1 MYTIYADGKP
11 LYTPH
16 LFHEGY
22 GVFSPKLT
30 VELGKA
36 GSLEYT
42 LPPNHK
48 MYDEVKKL
56 KSIISVHQG
65 EEEIFRGRVLHD
77 EKDFYKQK
85 KTYCEGELAFLL
97 DAQQRP
103 YVFSGTPANL
113 FRQLITNY
121 NAIVDPE
128 KRFAIGQITIDSDE
142 EYYFENFEYSVM
154 LDEINYQLIDN
165 FGGFLKTRT
174 TNGIRCIDWLV
185 DVVNDSDQ
193 IIEFGQNLLDITEY
207 ISAENVYTVV
217 IPLGAA
223 LYDEEGNPLGKLDIT
238 SVNDGYDYVESDIGV
253 ALFGRIERVEEFY
266 EIEEPNEL
274 KAIGEYMLEANL
286 EMSITLDVKA
296 IDLHHLNVDIDKI
309 RLGDYVRVLS
319 IPHGIDR
326 KFQCTKI
333 VYDLFNPDK
342 NEYIFGVN
350 YTSLTE
356 KQVNGEKTVQT
367 AVTGVQ
373 SAAASA
379 NQAVQK
385 VEKVIAD
392 IPSAGNILKDVYP
405 IGSVYISTS
414 SVNPKDVFGFGT
426 WEQISQGRTLFGAG
440 TLNDKTYTGGETGGE
455 AEHLLTVNEIPA
467 HNHAILDQTTTESS
481 APTAG
486 AGLAKTDAR
495 ATQGSKYWWGNTM
508 ETGGSKP
515 HNNLPPYLV
524 VYIWKRTA

>member
-1 MYTIYADGKP
+1 MYTIYADGKL
-11 LYTPH
+11 LYAPH

-103 YVFSGTPANL
+103 YSFSGTPANL

-128 KRFAIGQITIDSDE
+128 KRFAIGQITINSDD

-154 LDEINYQLIDN
+154 FDEINYQLIDN

-174 TNGIRCIDWLV
+174 TNGIRYIDWLV
-185 DVVNDSDQ
+185 DVVDDSTQ
-193 IIEFGQNLLDITEY
+193 IIEFGRNLLDITEY
-207 ISAENVYTVV
+207 ITAEGIYTVI
-217 IPLGAA
+217 IPIGAA
-223 LYDEEGNPLGKLDIT
+223 MYDEEGNMLGKLDIT
-238 SVNDGYDYVESDIGV
+238 SVNNGYDYLESDLGIS
-253 ALFGRIERVEEFY
+253 LFGRIEHKEEFY
-266 EIEEPNEL
+266 EIEDPTEL
-274 KAIGEYMLEANL
+274 MVLGGYLLDANL

-296 IDLHHLNVDIDKI
+296 VDLHHLNVDVEKI

-319 IPHGIDR
+319 IPHGIDK

-333 VYDLFNPDK
+333 VYDLVNPDK

-356 KQVNGEKTVQT
+356 KQVNGEKAVQHT
-367 AVTGVQ
+367 VTGVQ
-373 SAAASA
+373 SAINAANASA
-379 NQAVQK
+379 SKAHQAGVNA
-385 VEKVIAD
+385 ENVIAT
-392 IPSAGNILKDVYP
+392 LTTEYVKT
-405 IGSVYISTS
+405 SVFESY
-414 SVNPKDVFGFGT
+414 K
-426 WEQISQGRTLFGAG
+426 
-440 TLNDKTYTGGETGGE
+440 
-455 AEHLLTVNEIPA
+455 
-467 HNHAILDQTTTESS
+467 TTTDERIKSLS
-481 APTAG
+481 DRITK
-486 AGLAKTDAR
+486 L
-495 ATQGSKYWWGNTM
+495 
-508 ETGGSKP
+508 EGG
-515 HNNLPPYLV
+515 
-524 VYIWKRTA
+524 TE